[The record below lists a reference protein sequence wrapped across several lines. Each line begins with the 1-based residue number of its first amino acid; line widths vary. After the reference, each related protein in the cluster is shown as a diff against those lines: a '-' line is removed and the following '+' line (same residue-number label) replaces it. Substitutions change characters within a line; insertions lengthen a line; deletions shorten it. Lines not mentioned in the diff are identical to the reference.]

1 MFIVLETCLYFI
13 LYINIIHLSIL
24 EPKNGDCP
32 EDPRPRNCS
41 IIRPSECLLD
51 GQCDWRRKYC
61 KFGCRKFCVDAI
73 DQHEVIVI
81 KNDSN

>member
-1 MFIVLETCLYFI
+1 MFIYYLLFKHYTYFV
-13 LYINIIHLSIL
+13 L

-41 IIRPSECLLD
+41 IIRPSECHLD
-51 GQCDWRRKYC
+51 GQCNGRRKCC
-61 KFGCRKFCVDAI
+61 KFGCRNFCVDAI

-81 KNDSN
+81 NNDSN